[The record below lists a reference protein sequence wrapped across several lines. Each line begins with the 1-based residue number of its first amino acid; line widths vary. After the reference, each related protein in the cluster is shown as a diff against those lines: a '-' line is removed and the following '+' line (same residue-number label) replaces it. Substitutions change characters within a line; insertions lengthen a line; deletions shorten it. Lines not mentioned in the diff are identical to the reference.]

1 MAKLYI
7 DTTNINQTYWEKIL
21 IRLGLNM
28 NKGSM
33 RNDPKQKYAIA
44 EYLENLESPPVNETE
59 VKHGFETI
67 SPEPESE

>member
-7 DTTNINQTYWEKIL
+7 DTTNTNQTYWEKIL
-21 IRLGLNM
+21 IRLGLSM

-44 EYLENLESPPVNETE
+44 EYLENLESPLVNETE
-59 VKHGFETI
+59 VKRGFETI
-67 SPEPESE
+67 STEPESK

>member
-7 DTTNINQTYWEKIL
+7 DTTNTNQTYWEKIL

-33 RNDPKQKYAIA
+33 RDDPKQKYAIA
-44 EYLENLESPPVNETE
+44 KYLENLESPLVNETE
-59 VKHGFETI
+59 VKRGFEQI
-67 SPEPESE
+67 